1 MYQTLKSAH
10 SYFQRVG
17 SVCSASCFATVV
29 TALSAATVVAAQ
41 GTAAPSAKP
50 QVHIV
55 ATGGTIASTN
65 YYSGN
70 VGKIGVEALLA
81 AVPAID
87 SIASITGQQFSNV
100 ASGSITTD
108 MWLRLSRDI
117 SDTLRARPSLAGVVV
132 THGTDTME
140 ETAYFLDLTVADLR
154 PVIVTGA
161 MRPADGIGVD
171 GPANLYNSVRVA
183 IDAGSRG
190 RGAMVLLNDE
200 IFAGRDVTKMNTVRP
215 DAFGAPY
222 RGALGVADPERIV
235 WHRPAVRHAVFD
247 ITGVRELPRVDIAYV
262 YAGAD
267 GAAIDAFVA
276 AGARG
281 IVVAGV
287 GRGGTSP
294 GIGAAIR
301 RALQK
306 GVVVVMGSRTGSGGV
321 AVGDGAGRESGSP
334 GVVGAG
340 DLPVQK
346 ARVLLTLA
354 LLQSTDSR
362 DVARVFAAHQ

>member
-1 MYQTLKSAH
+1 MHLNQ
-10 SYFQRVG
+10 Q
-17 SVCSASCFATVV
+17 SVRRCATRTCAMFVALAV
-29 TALSAATVVAAQ
+29 ATALPAQ
-41 GTAAPSAKP
+41 NPGRTAGTGKP

-70 VGKIGVEALLA
+70 VGKVGVAALLA
-81 AVPAID
+81 AVPALD
-87 SIASITGQQFSNV
+87 SIASISAQQFSNV
-100 ASGSITTD
+100 PSGEITLD

-117 SDTLRARPSLAGVVV
+117 SDTLRSRPNLSGVVV

-140 ETAYFLDLTVADLR
+140 ETAYFLDLTVADPR

-161 MRPADGIGVD
+161 MRPSDGIGID
-171 GPANLYNSVRVA
+171 GPANLYNSARVA
-183 IDAGSRG
+183 ADPSSRG

-200 IFAGRDVTKMNTVRP
+200 IFAGRDVTKTNTVRP
-215 DAFGAPY
+215 NAFAAPY
-222 RGALGVADPERIV
+222 RGALGVADPEQIV
-235 WHRPAVRHAVFD
+235 WHRPASRQPVFD
-247 ITGVRELPRVDIAYV
+247 LKGVRELPRVDIAYV

-276 AGARG
+276 AGAKG

-287 GRGGTSP
+287 GRGGSSP
-294 GIGAAIR
+294 GVSAAMG
-301 RALQK
+301 RAMQK
-306 GVVVVMGSRTGSGGV
+306 GVVVVIGSRTGSGSV
-321 AVGDGAGRESGSP
+321 PVGTGESRNGSGP

-354 LLQSTDSR
+354 LLQSTNSR
-362 DVARVFAAHQ
+362 DVARIFTAHQ